1 MTKLDRLPY
10 EDKERDC
17 LRAVVETPRGS
28 RNKLDYNTELGV
40 IELDAVLPEGTVFP
54 YDFGFFPSTKAEDGD
69 PLDVMVL
76 MDETVAPG
84 TIVPVRLIGAI
95 EAEQRKKGE
104 DWIRNDRLLAVADR
118 RRCAWHGSNHR
129 GPQPEADRSD
139 RSVFRALQSAE
150 GLGVQ
155 ADRSR
160 RAERR
165 PQAARRRA
173 PGRVSVEAGKN
184 GLQAARWGDL
194 RDGHRAG
201 DHRLLD

>member
-28 RNKLDYNTELGV
+28 RNKLDYNPELGV

-54 YDFGFFPSTKAEDGD
+54 YDFGFFPSTRAEDGD

-104 DWIRNDRLLAVADR
+104 DWIRNDRLLAVAI
-118 RRCAWHGSNHR
+118 AAVAHGMVQTIEDLNPKQIDQIEAFFEHYNRLKGSDFKPIGR
-129 GPQPEADRSD
+129 VGPN
-139 RSVFRALQSAE
+139 
-150 GLGVQ
+150 
-155 ADRSR
+155 
-160 RAERR
+160 
-165 PQAARRRA
+165 AAR
-173 PGRVSVEAGKN
+173 K
-184 GLQAARWGDL
+184 
-194 RDGHRAG
+194 
-201 DHRLLD
+201 LLDDARQDA